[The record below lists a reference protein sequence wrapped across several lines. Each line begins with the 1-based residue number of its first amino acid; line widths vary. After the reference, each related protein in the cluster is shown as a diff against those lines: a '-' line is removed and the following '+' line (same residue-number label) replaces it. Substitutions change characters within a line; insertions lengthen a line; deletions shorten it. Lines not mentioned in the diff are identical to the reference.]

1 MNRIKKL
8 ALSLIVSAVVV
19 PIASQHN
26 ANASGLQ
33 DITDHWGRTQI
44 EAAVK
49 EGYVDGY
56 PDGTFRPDQQVSRAE
71 FLKLVVDALKFAK
84 NGQAKEWY
92 QPYVDAAVANGLHV
106 ADEFPSDRLNDPMT
120 REEMA
125 RIAVR
130 ATGQANYDAKKWMYL
145 ATSKGIITGMD
156 SSGTLGPEQPT
167 TRAQAVTVIRR
178 IMKIRE
184 GASLPTDKYA
194 VSSAEVY
201 WHKTNVIT
209 MLPRYFTKVRKDERF
224 REEILTDSTWDG
236 NITCSIDQYVVVDM
250 DDPNDP
256 NKSLVP
262 NDLQVYYVDGYR
274 EISGS
279 NYIIISQ
286 QTSSI
291 KSYPAN
297 TRFITGCYTATID
310 RLYDD
315 TGRLKSNGD
324 VYQSAGLGAEDETT
338 KTEKYSK
345 RLKGEEGNVI
355 HRTTFSYEIL
365 PKGPLKST
373 NHFPD
378 VFRIGFY
385 GIDASSPKTVYEG
398 LISNE
403 IQKD

>member
-8 ALSLIVSAVVV
+8 ALSMIVSAVVV
-19 PIASQHN
+19 PIAYQHN

-84 NGQAKEWY
+84 NGQAVEWY

-201 WHKTNVIT
+201 WHKTNVFT

-224 REEILTDSTWDG
+224 RDEMLTSSAWDG
-236 NITCSIDQYVVVDM
+236 NVTCSVDQYVVVDM

-256 NKSLVP
+256 NRSLVP
-262 NDLQVYYVDGYR
+262 GDLKVFEQTGTR

-279 NYIIISQ
+279 NYVLVSK
-286 QTSSI
+286 QTTRI
-291 KSYPAN
+291 KYFPAN
-297 TRFITGCYTATID
+297 TPKIAGCYIAIID
-310 RLYDD
+310 MLFDD
-315 TGRLKSNGD
+315 TGKLKSEGQA
-324 VYQSAGLGAEDETT
+324 YQTAPLGAYIENT
-338 KTEKYSK
+338 KEQKYSN
-345 RLKGEEGNVI
+345 RIKGEEGTEVI
-355 HRTTFSYEIL
+355 KTTYSYEIL
-365 PKGPLKST
+365 PKAPLTSKNTS
-373 NHFPD
+373 PD
-378 VFRIGFY
+378 IFRIGFY
-385 GIDASSPKTVYEG
+385 GVDAFSPKVVYDGIINKEF
-398 LISNE
+398 
-403 IQKD
+403 KD